1 MTHCSLFHPTHE
13 ATFLIVVYF
22 QDRRHPHCERCE
34 KGRIK
39 CQGYNDTTFVDAK
52 EQVLKLYKNGSKARS
67 NSSMSIVSNAR
78 GASFHPDATDLGSAT
93 YCRRSAYL
101 TDVSL
106 PALQRMPSSPLTDEM
121 CIAYTIANLA
131 KGPLTIICHDVFL
144 CDRSGLRANESVMR
158 QCLSTLAKVYYG
170 FQRNDSRA
178 LSNGIRSY
186 GRVLGKLSG
195 VLSNDNCRVTSDII
209 VSALA
214 LSLIEVCISPFGKVL
229 RCQPSKESI
238 DHSTRQQILLD
249 DAYSWS

>member
-1 MTHCSLFHPTHE
+1 MTHCSLFHPTLE
-13 ATFLIVVYF
+13 ATSLNVIYL
-22 QDRRHPHCERCE
+22 QDKRHPHCERCE

-78 GASFHPDATDLGSAT
+78 GASSDPDATDLVSAT

-101 TDVSL
+101 TDSL
-106 PALQRMPSSPLTDEM
+106 PALRRIPSSPLTDEM
-121 CIAYTIANLA
+121 YIAYTIEKLA
-131 KGPLTIICHDVFL
+131 KGPMTIICHDVFFR
-144 CDRSGLRANESVMR
+144 DRSGLRTNESVMR
-158 QCLSTLAKVYYG
+158 QCLSTMAQVYYG

-186 GRVLGKLSG
+186 GRVLSKLSSL
-195 VLSNDNCRVTSDII
+195 LSNDDCRVTSDII

-214 LSLIEVCISPFGKVL
+214 LSLVEVCINPFAKVL
-229 RCQPSKESI
+229 GCQPSKGFNRPFYPSA
-238 DHSTRQQILLD
+238 DPPG
-249 DAYSWS
+249 

>member
-1 MTHCSLFHPTHE
+1 MHAYE
-13 ATFLIVVYF
+13 ATSLITYS
-22 QDRRHPHCERCE
+22 QDKRHPYCERCE

-78 GASFHPDATDLGSAT
+78 GASFHPHAADIGTAT

-101 TDVSL
+101 TNVSL
-106 PALQRMPSSPLTDEM
+106 PALKRIPSSPLTDEM
-121 CIAYTIANLA
+121 CIAYTIENLA

-144 CDRSGLRANESVMR
+144 SDKSGLQANESVMR
-158 QCLSTLAKVYYG
+158 QCLSTLAQVYYG

-186 GRVLGKLSG
+186 GRVLCKLSG
-195 VLSNDNCRVTSDII
+195 VLSNDDCRVTSDII

-214 LSLIEVCISPFGKVL
+214 LSLVEVS
-229 RCQPSKESI
+229 
-238 DHSTRQQILLD
+238 
-249 DAYSWS
+249 